1 MGPILQYIS
10 RHDVFDSDTLILL
23 GEAYDKAV
31 GSLNGVGQFPVV
43 RETVAIRILELAS
56 RGERDPERLCQGALD
71 ALGSRL

>member
-56 RGERDPERLCQGALD
+56 GRTRSRAFVPRGA
-71 ALGSRL
+71 